1 MQPPTPLEET
11 ENKNVLVLGSWSKE
25 LTSPHPSMIS
35 EVLIRNFMRLLD
47 KNRLSFFSD
56 LSNCSLLSGFA
67 CLVRLQDLYS
77 VDLVLL
83 SFFDERTLAY
93 EMK

>member
-11 ENKNVLVLGSWSKE
+11 ENKNVLVLGSWSNE

-47 KNRLSFFSD
+47 KNRLSFSLIFQIVRFS
-56 LSNCSLLSGFA
+56 
-67 CLVRLQDLYS
+67 
-77 VDLVLL
+77 LVLL
-83 SFFDERTLAY
+83 ASSACKICIRLTWFFSVSLMREHWRT
-93 EMK
+93 K